1 MNMFNLKRASGA
13 AGAVLLFAI
22 AFLFGCGEEEETPVG
37 PGPYT
42 MTEPKYAL
50 ANAELAF
57 NGYGAGLLDKCLAD
71 PFLFYFDPNDVGQKT
86 NGYVMP
92 GSWARADFLQA
103 ARNMFSRAQSI
114 SLNNN
119 WRAVG
124 SPDPTETFYVAYAV
138 PLTIVVVVDANN
150 SYVLDDGT
158 CDYEFEKNA
167 EGKWHV
173 VNWRDRSRER
183 GCIGPL
189 TLGRILAKF
198 YL

>member
-1 MNMFNLKRASGA
+1 MFNLKRPSGA
-13 AGAVLLFAI
+13 AGALLLFAI
-22 AFLFGCGEEEETPVG
+22 TFFLGCGEEEETPVG

-42 MTEPKYAL
+42 MNEPKYVL
-50 ANAELAF
+50 ANVEMAF
-57 NGYGAGLLDKCLAD
+57 NGYETGLLDKCLAD
-71 PFLFYFDPNDVGQKT
+71 TFLFYFDPNDVGQKA

-92 GSWARADFLQA
+92 GSWARVDFLQA
-103 ARNMFSRAQSI
+103 ARNMFARAQRI

-124 SPDPTETFYVAYAV
+124 SPDPNETFYVAYAV
-138 PLTIVVVVDANN
+138 PLKIVVVVDANK

-158 CDYEFEKNA
+158 CDYEFEKDA
-167 EGKWHV
+167 DETWHV
-173 VNWRDRSRER
+173 VNWRDRSRAS